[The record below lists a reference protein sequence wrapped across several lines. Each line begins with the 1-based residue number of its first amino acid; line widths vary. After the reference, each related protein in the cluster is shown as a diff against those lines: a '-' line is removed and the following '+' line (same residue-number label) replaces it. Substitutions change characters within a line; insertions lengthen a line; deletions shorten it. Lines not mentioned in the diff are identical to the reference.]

1 MPEEA
6 YSLQKRQ
13 NNLYQESRPK
23 ESKNKKIA
31 MTARLCNK
39 CIRAG
44 AVITNPYIIYN
55 HAVLPEQRSSM
66 GSHARG
72 APNSRRHDILGYI

>member
-31 MTARLCNK
+31 MTAVPPACVTS
-39 CIRAG
+39 AFG
-44 AVITNPYIIYN
+44 Q
-55 HAVLPEQRSSM
+55 ERSSQ
-66 GSHARG
+66 SLYH
-72 APNSRRHDILGYI
+72 I

>member
-31 MTARLCNK
+31 VPPACVTSAF
-39 CIRAG
+39 G
-44 AVITNPYIIYN
+44 Q
-55 HAVLPEQRSSM
+55 ERSSQ
-66 GSHARG
+66 SLYH
-72 APNSRRHDILGYI
+72 I